1 MKFKFLVLLFLS
13 LIFTMSWSNGWGQT
27 YFNMSS
33 GNYSQNFA
41 DMANWTNN
49 YVAGTG
55 ASNWK
60 VATTATGSSVSAGT
74 VFATVTAGGVQKG
87 TQSLIMLATGTNSS
101 ATDLLLNLS
110 GRTAGTL
117 SLDWV
122 KVVNTANASPRSS
135 DLKIQY
141 STDGGSNFT
150 DITGYTIPRIL
161 NNSTAES
168 GSLSSITL
176 PAALNNQSTVVLRF
190 YVWNNSQT
198 GGSGNRPK
206 WQLDN
211 ISVTSTVATTAPAA
225 PTISSITPGN
235 EQLSVAFTA
244 GSDGG
249 SAITN
254 YKYSTDNGGSYTEV
268 LPAATTSPIVITG
281 LTNGTTY
288 NVKILAVNA
297 LGDGAES
304 AASSGTPVAPS
315 SPTLNPVTLASSLSS
330 TYGTASVGVSFTAS
344 GSNLTGNITATAQ
357 SGYEVSTS
365 LGSGYGASVSVASG
379 TTVYVRFASTISA
392 GDKNN
397 ATAVVLSGGG
407 ASSNANVSTSASGNT
422 VSKATPTINSSPSAT
437 NITYGQTLAS
447 STLSGGSASVAGS
460 FTFTTPSTAPNGG
473 TANQSVTF
481 APTDNANYNSTTTNV
496 SVTVN
501 QANQTITFGALVNKT
516 TSDGPFSLTATAS
529 SGLVVSYSS
538 SNTAVATIVGST
550 VTIVGA
556 GQTTITASQVGNGNY
571 NAATSVDQPL
581 TVTQAPVNIF
591 TENMGS
597 LAANTAITSH
607 TFQNSSTLTFTN
619 GGATNSADVRN
630 TNASSGYTGAS
641 GNGNVFFTTT
651 SGSYGF
657 AIEGIDASTYTNLE
671 VRFAYRKESGSVL
684 PNLTI
689 DYWNGSSYVNVP
701 FSYNEAANAA
711 AGWYLVNWIALPA
724 GAQISTLSLR
734 WVKAG
739 SQSVRL
745 DDISLRGII
754 NTSPLIL
761 VSPNSITG
769 FSQNSATPSAE
780 QSYAV
785 SGDNLTNDVTIT
797 PPTGFEISTS
807 TGGSFS
813 ATNPITLTAAGGNL
827 VGEPVTIYVRQSSST
842 LGVVSGNI
850 THSSTGSNNPNVAVS
865 GTRTGTY
872 YSKSSGNLEELGT
885 WGINTDGSGS
895 APSNFSTDGII
906 YEIKNRATATIG
918 ANWTVSGAASKVLV
932 GDGTNST
939 DFTIPST
946 FSLTGTIDIS
956 NLGELTIENTTAPT
970 IGTVADN
977 GTVEYKNVEITL
989 STATTYKNLKLS
1001 GSGTKTFPGNTTTI
1015 TGNLFLDN
1023 VTLTASSSAPFST
1036 VSLGGNLT
1044 YIGTV
1049 TPPADA
1055 SSITLSTSGTAGGSQ
1070 TITGAGNTLRWF
1082 RIQSTT
1088 ANTILLSTSGG
1099 SSNLSLGNNSGGGLT
1114 LLDGSVLNMN
1124 GNDLTLFNSSSTS
1137 SAFLFNNTATISTN
1151 SSSDFTIERTGN
1163 GNLGTI
1169 RFTTGASTIGSLTLN
1184 HTGSA
1189 NKTLYIANELT
1200 IANSLTLTSGI
1211 LNAGVSTL
1219 TLNGSLSRTSGNIDA
1234 SNASAT
1240 VVFSGS
1246 SAQTIPASTFSGS
1259 INNLTINNS
1268 QGLTTNQNLTV
1279 TNVLTLSNGVIDL
1292 GASNLNMAS
1301 NAINGGSASSYVR
1314 TSGNGVLKRNV
1325 SSSPTLFPVGKS
1337 AYNPAIL
1344 TNSGE
1349 ADLFSVRVYDYV
1361 SATGVEGGI
1370 QTSGQAV
1377 NRTWMI
1383 SESLAGESNVT
1394 LKMYW
1399 NAGEEVNGFVYS
1411 PGFMNVMHH
1420 NGSIWEELS
1429 ATSQGDSPYFI
1440 EKSGISSFSPFTI
1453 GFTGSPLPVEFLEF
1467 TAKCNES
1474 SETVLNWS
1482 TASEHNSD
1490 YFKIE
1495 KSIDGMNWS
1504 ILATVAAAGNST
1516 ERIDYTLVDNEK
1528 SSAAYYKLWQYDVDG
1543 SESFLALIHDDCSG
1557 NFSDAQPVVYPNP
1570 TTNNALTIQFNDDKA
1585 DLVKVEIYSLQ
1596 GKLMYSQTF
1605 KGAQKIT
1612 IADLTLDKGIYQMTI
1627 QQGGK
1632 DATNSKICIQ

>member
-1 MKFKFLVLLFLS
+1 MKFKFLPLLFLS

-27 YFNMSS
+27 ILFSETIGTCCTTTNTSIALTTFDNS
-33 GNYSQNFA
+33 GLTFSGTA
-41 DMANWTNN
+41 DTR
-49 YVAGTG
+49 TST
-55 ASNWK
+55 AS
-60 VATTATGSSVSAGT
+60 
-74 VFATVTAGGVQKG
+74 
-87 TQSLIMLATGTNSS
+87 
-101 ATDLLLNLS
+101 
-110 GRTAGTL
+110 
-117 SLDWV
+117 
-122 KVVNTANASPRSS
+122 
-135 DLKIQY
+135 
-141 STDGGSNFT
+141 
-150 DITGYTIPRIL
+150 TGYTGATGGRNVFITNSVGRDFIISGINTTGYTSL
-161 NNSTAES
+161 TLSFGHYKSTIASNNELVVEVSSDGTTYT
-168 GSLSSITL
+168 SLSYSRPT
-176 PAALNNQSTVVLRF
+176 
-190 YVWNNSQT
+190 
-198 GGSGNRPK
+198 GSGTAIWTLITPTGS
-206 WQLDN
+206 
-211 ISVTSTVATTAPAA
+211 IPVTANLRIRFRQTSATPQFRIDDIKLVGTVAATAPAA

-235 EQLSVAFTA
+235 QELSVAFTA

-254 YKYSTDNGGSYTEV
+254 YKYSTNNGSSYTAV
-268 LPAATTSPIVITG
+268 SPAATTSPIVITG

-288 NVKILAVNA
+288 NVKIRAVNA
-297 LGDGAES
+297 VGDGAES

-315 SPTLNPVTLASSLSS
+315 SPTLNPVTLASALTSI
-330 TYGTASVGVSFTAS
+330 YGTASTGVSFIAS

-365 LGSGYGASVSVASG
+365 LGSGYGASVSVAAG

-422 VSKATPTINSSPSAT
+422 VSKATPTINSSPTAT
-437 NITYGQTLAS
+437 AITYGQTLAS

-460 FTFTTPSTAPNGG
+460 FAFTTPSTAPNGG

-481 APTDNANYNSTTTNV
+481 TPTDNANYNTTTTNV

-501 QANQTITFGALVNKT
+501 QANQTITFGALANKT
-516 TSDGPFSLTATAS
+516 TADGPFSLIATAS

-550 VTIVGA
+550 VTIQGA
-556 GQTTITASQVGNGNY
+556 GTTTITASQAGDGNY
-571 NAATSVDQPL
+571 NAATSVDQTL
-581 TVTQAPVNIF
+581 TVTQAPVTIASWNFFGESSPTTSTADVSNANLTTTPILSR
-591 TENMGS
+591 GS
-597 LAANTAITSH
+597 GASEITASNSFRT
-607 TFQNSSTLTFTN
+607 TGFQNNGISASNTDYFQTSISSTSSVISLSTIDAKFNGTSTFHASPGVTSQFAYSLDGTNFTLIGSPQQSTSLTLTQINLSAISALQNVAPGTTITFRYYASGQTST
-619 GGATNSADVRN
+619 GGWGFHSPS
-630 TNASSGYTGAS
+630 ASSGDDG
-641 GNGNVFFTTT
+641 
-651 SGSYGF
+651 
-657 AIEGIDASTYTNLE
+657 
-671 VRFAYRKESGSVL
+671 
-684 PNLTI
+684 
-689 DYWNGSSYVNVP
+689 
-701 FSYNEAANAA
+701 
-711 AGWYLVNWIALPA
+711 LVI
-724 GAQISTLSLR
+724 
-734 WVKAG
+734 
-739 SQSVRL
+739 
-745 DDISLRGII
+745 RGQVSI

-761 VSPNSITG
+761 ASPFSLSG
-769 FSQNSATPSAE
+769 FSQNSSTPSAE
-780 QSYAV
+780 QSYTV

-813 ATNPITLTAAGGNL
+813 ATNPITLTASGGNL

-906 YEIKNRATATIG
+906 YEIRNRATATIG

-939 DFTIPST
+939 DFTIPSG
-946 FSLTGTIDIS
+946 FILTGTVDVS
-956 NLGELTIENTTAPT
+956 NVGELTIENTTAPT

-1015 TGNLFLDN
+1015 TGNLFLEN
-1023 VTLTASSSAPFST
+1023 VTLAASSSVPFSRI
-1036 VSLGGNLT
+1036 SLGGNLT

-1049 TPPADA
+1049 TPPSDE
-1055 SSITLSTSGTAGGSQ
+1055 SSITLSTNGTAGGTQ

-1137 SAFLFNNTATISTN
+1137 SAFLFNNTGTISTN
-1151 SSSDFTIERTGN
+1151 SSSVFTIERTGN

-1189 NKTLYIANELT
+1189 NNTLSIANELT

-1211 LNAGVSTL
+1211 LNVEVSTL

-1246 SAQTIPASTFSGS
+1246 SAQTIPASTFTGS
-1259 INNLTINNS
+1259 INNLTLNNS

-1279 TNVLTLSNGVIDL
+1279 TNVLTLSNGILDL
-1292 GASNLNMAS
+1292 QASNLNMAS
-1301 NAINGGSASSYVR
+1301 NAIIGGSASSYVR

-1337 AYNPAIL
+1337 AYNPAVL
-1344 TNSGE
+1344 TKSG
-1349 ADLFSVRVYDYV
+1349 ADVELFSVRVYDYV
-1361 SATGVEGGI
+1361 SATGLEGGV

-1383 SESLAGESNVT
+1383 SEESPVGGNDVT
-1394 LKMYW
+1394 LRMYW
-1399 NAGEEVNGFVYS
+1399 NAGEEVNDFEYS

-1420 NGSIWEELS
+1420 NGSIWEELG
-1429 ATSQGDSPYFI
+1429 ATDQGDSPYFI

-1453 GFTGSPLPVEFLEF
+1453 GYTGSPLPVEFLEF
-1467 TAKCNES
+1467 TAQCNAS

-1482 TASEHNSD
+1482 TATEHNSD

-1495 KSIDGMNWS
+1495 KSIDGINWS
-1504 ILATVAAAGNST
+1504 ILSTVAAAGNST
-1516 ERIDYTLVDNEK
+1516 ERIDYTIVDLEK
-1528 SSAAYYKLWQYDVDG
+1528 SRGAYYKLWQYDFDG
-1543 SESFLALIHDDCSG
+1543 SESFLALIHDDCSE
-1557 NFSDAQPVVYPNP
+1557 NFDDAQPVVYPNP
-1570 TTNNALTIQFNDDKA
+1570 TTTNAFTIQLNNNKA
-1585 DLVKVEIYSLQ
+1585 ELVKVEIYSLQ
-1596 GKLMYSQTF
+1596 GQLVYSQTLEATYEF
-1605 KGAQKIT
+1605 T
-1612 IADLTLDKGIYQMTI
+1612 ISDLTLERGIYKMTI
-1627 QQGGK
+1627 QQ
-1632 DATNSKICIQ
+1632 DAKEAQSLKICIQ